1 MAKIFVSYK
10 RKDKEKVLSIV
21 NRIQQELGVG
31 CWMDISGIESHAQ
44 FASVI
49 MDAIEEAEVILFM
62 YSKSHEAIVD
72 YENDWTIRELN
83 YAQEM
88 RKRIVFVNI
97 DGTKLIKWLIM
108 MFPLKQQVNAQSNE
122 EIAKLIKDIGQWLKI
137 DKKPI
142 LPRMKLGY
150 SIEEFTSLANK
161 GNVGS
166 SQQPFLLAIY
176 DTFFITGRGLV
187 VTGKVERGTIRVG
200 DCLSVI
206 GYGKNKST
214 VCTGLEQFS
223 KLIDEARPGDE
234 IGMLLRG
241 LNKSDVS
248 VGQVVSKPSSISESN
263 TFSCDCLFF
272 SEINV
277 KNNGYTTIS
286 NQPLTFFIR
295 TAEVS
300 GTIELPSGI
309 TYVSP
314 DDYLPAKVVLNRS
327 VPLNN
332 GLVFAIRVNNNT
344 IGVGIVKSVFG

>member
-21 NRIQQELGVG
+21 NRVQQELNIE

-97 DGTKLIKWLIM
+97 DGTRLIRWLIM
-108 MFPLKQQVNAQSNE
+108 MFPRKQQVNAQSNE
-122 EIAKLIKDIGQWLKI
+122 EITKLIRDIGQWLKI
-137 DKKPI
+137 DKKPMS
-142 LPRMKLGY
+142 PKMELGY
-150 SIEEFTSLANK
+150 SKEEFTSLAKK

-166 SQQPFLLAIY
+166 SQQPFLLAIQ

-200 DCLSVI
+200 DGLSVV

-214 VCTGLEQFS
+214 VCTRLEQYR
-223 KLIDEARPGDE
+223 KLIDEARPGDD
-234 IGMLLRG
+234 IGMFLRG
-241 LNKSDVS
+241 LDKSDVS
-248 VGQVVSKPSSISESN
+248 IGQVVSKPFSISESN

-272 SEINV
+272 AGINV
-277 KNNGYTTIS
+277 RNNGTATMS
-286 NQPLTFFIR
+286 NQPLTFCIR
-295 TAEVS
+295 TAEVY
-300 GTIELPSGI
+300 GTIEFSNGVNQIMPN
-309 TYVSP
+309 
-314 DDYLPAKVVLNRS
+314 DYLPAKAVINKS
-327 VPLNN
+327 VPLNK
-332 GLVFAIRVNNNT
+332 GLVFAIRVKNKT
-344 IGVGIVKSVFG
+344 IGVGIVKSGL

>member
-21 NRIQQELGVG
+21 NRIQQELGIE

-49 MDAIEEAEVILFM
+49 MDAIDEAEVILFM
-62 YSKSHEAIVD
+62 YSKSHEAIID

-97 DGTKLIKWLIM
+97 DGAKLIKWLIM
-108 MFPLKQQVNAQSNE
+108 MFPRKQQVNAQSNE
-122 EIAKLIKDIGQWLKI
+122 EIAKLIRDVGQWLKI
-137 DKKPI
+137 DKKPMS
-142 LPRMKLGY
+142 PKMELGY
-150 SIEEFTSLANK
+150 SKEEFTSLAKK

-166 SQQPFLLAIY
+166 SHQPFLLAIQ

-187 VTGKVERGTIRVG
+187 VTGKVESGTVRVG

-214 VCTGLEQFS
+214 VCTGLEQYR
-223 KLIDEARPGDE
+223 KLIDEAHPGDE
-234 IGMLLRG
+234 IGMFLRG
-241 LNKSDVS
+241 LDKSDVS

-277 KNNGYTTIS
+277 KNNGSATIS

-295 TAEVS
+295 WAEVS
-300 GTIELPSGI
+300 GAIELPSGI
-309 TYVSP
+309 THVSS
-314 DDYLPAKVVLNRS
+314 DDYLPAKAVINKS
-327 VPLNN
+327 VPLNK
-332 GLVFAIRVNNNT
+332 GLVFAIRVKNKT
-344 IGVGIVKSVFG
+344 IGVGIVKSVL